1 MEEAASKFMHHHGAG
16 SRAPGQVT
24 SNDKDDD
31 YIRNKHY
38 GNQGAIDRTN
48 EKLRGII
55 VVGEGAA
62 QNIQEAN

>member
-1 MEEAASKFMHHHGAG
+1 MEEASSKFMHHHGAG
-16 SRAPGQVT
+16 SRAPGQVR

-31 YIRNKHY
+31 YYHY
-38 GNQGAIDRTN
+38 GNQEKINRTN

-55 VVGEGAA
+55 NDGEGAA